1 MTTTQ
6 HLIRFLLL
14 AGFAM
19 LIVYLFRTG
28 DMTLFIAPKMELLV
42 KLSAIGLYAAAIYQL
57 YAALKAR
64 RKSQAADCDCDHQHS
79 SSRTKN
85 IFVYSLF
92 ILPLALGFLTPTGTL
107 GSALAAKKRM
117 SFTGNEMISR
127 SATETSSDP
136 VSLSTKGSSGNN
148 IDNTLNELFPY
159 DEYTVDHARL
169 AKQLYEQPLI
179 VVPESRFIETLTAL
193 DLYRDA
199 FMGKEIEIS
208 GFIYREEEMGEDR
221 MAISRFAMN
230 CCSADVLPYG
240 LMTTWPKAN
249 EYAEDDW
256 VKGTGKLAI
265 SNYMENEIL
274 TVELTKIERIPAP
287 ASPYVYPD
295 LEFGS

>member
-64 RKSQAADCDCDHQHS
+64 RKSHAADCDCDHQHS

-107 GSALAAKKRM
+107 GSALAAKKGM
-117 SFTGNEMISR
+117 SFTGNETISR

-136 VSLSTKGSSGNN
+136 VSLSTKGSPGNN
-148 IDNTLNELFPY
+148 NDNTLDELFPY

-179 VVPESRFIETLTAL
+179 EVPESLFIETLTAL

-208 GFIYREEEMGEDR
+208 GFIYREEDMGEDR

-230 CCSADVLPYG
+230 CCSADALPYG

-249 EYAEDDW
+249 EYVEDDW
-256 VKGTGKLAI
+256 VKGTGKLSI
-265 SNYMENEIL
+265 SNYMGNDIL

-295 LEFGS
+295 LEFGF